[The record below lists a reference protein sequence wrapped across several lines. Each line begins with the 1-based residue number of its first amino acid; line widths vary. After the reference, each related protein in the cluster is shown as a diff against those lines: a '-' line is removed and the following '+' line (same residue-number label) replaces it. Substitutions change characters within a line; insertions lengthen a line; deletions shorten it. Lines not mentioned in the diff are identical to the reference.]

1 MIEIPNTHS
10 IYSIADWVEFYVI
23 YENKTLSK
31 STMLA
36 LLQANDR
43 NLKEEDIDS
52 VLGEMIRRKNLYGDS
67 APFEVD
73 GRSIKPKIKWKD
85 KPELIMCL
93 IFSLFGVEK
102 KKGKDDGTKLFERL
116 SREAVKSYLGGEAEV
131 IGAPNKKRLKDQI
144 DTLAMKMCEEKGHR
158 CPTPKKK
165 DRGVDIIAWKPHG
178 DMRPNQII
186 LLLQSGAGRNF
197 KTKKNI
203 PIPAWREY
211 VHWLAD
217 PICGI
222 TIPLIPSEED
232 WREHSHDYT
241 LIFDRVRIYK
251 AIHQKRFSDNRLKKQ
266 IFNWCKGRLA

>member
-1 MIEIPNTHS
+1 MIEPTDTKS
-10 IYSIADWVEFYVI
+10 IYNIADWIELKVI
-23 YENKTLSK
+23 YANRSFSK
-31 STMLA
+31 SRIFS
-36 LLQANDR
+36 LLRGYDDNI
-43 NLKEEDIDS
+43 KEETIDS
-52 VLGEMIRRKNLYGDS
+52 AMNELIRRSELYGNGS
-67 APFEVD
+67 PFIVE
-73 GRSIKPKIKWKD
+73 RKSIIPKVRWSE
-85 KPELIMCL
+85 KPELTMCL
-93 IFSLFGVEK
+93 IFSIRGVVK
-102 KKGKDDGTKLFERL
+102 KKGEDDGTKLFERL

-158 CPTPKKK
+158 CPPPKKK

-197 KTKKNI
+197 KTKKSI
-203 PIPAWREY
+203 SIPAWREY

-222 TIPLIPSEED
+222 AIPLIPSEED

-251 AIHQKRFSDNRLKKQ
+251 AIHQKRFSDNSLKKQ
-266 IFNWCKGRLA
+266 IFNWCKGRLT

>member
-1 MIEIPNTHS
+1 MIGFPNTHS

-36 LLQANDR
+36 LLQANDG

-131 IGAPNKKRLKDQI
+131 IGFPNKKKLKEQI
-144 DTLAMKMCEEKGHR
+144 GCLSKRMCEQKGSR
-158 CPTPKKK
+158 CPKPDDK
-165 DRGVDIIAWKPHG
+165 DKGVDIIAWKSHG

-186 LLLQSGAGRNF
+186 LLLQCGAGLNF
-197 KTKKNI
+197 SQKRAI
-203 PIPAWREY
+203 SIPAWREF
-211 VHWLAD
+211 VNWSAE
-217 PICGI
+217 PIQGI
-222 TIPLIPSEED
+222 MIPKIASDEE
-232 WREHSHDYT
+232 WIEIRDYYN
-241 LIFDRVRIYK
+241 LIFDRIRIYK
-251 AIHQKRFSDNRLKKQ
+251 AIYQKRLSDSKLKKQ
-266 IFNWCKGRLA
+266 ILDWCKGRLN